1 MKIFPGIPLFL
12 ILALAACEDPS
23 ALATA
28 PGAAPVSM
36 AALDP
41 TQVYAARTDNGI
53 TVPALPVQEIPAE
66 FRRQVVDYPT
76 DQAPSTIIINPAEKH
91 LYLVLGQGKAL
102 RYGIAVGRAGFL
114 WSGEAVISH
123 RNTWPTWTPPPEM
136 IARRPEL
143 AEFKN
148 GQPGGPTNPLGA
160 RALYLETNGRDY
172 GYRIHGTPEWES
184 IGHNASSG
192 CIRMINQDVM
202 DLYTRV
208 PDGAKV
214 IVMTADGQM
223 PKGLTI
229 PPIVKPAKPKAPPP
243 PPPPPSSVVGPV

>member
-1 MKIFPGIPLFL
+1 MLRFQIALIPAAFAL
-12 ILALAACEDPS
+12 LACTDP
-23 ALATA
+23 ALM
-28 PGAAPVSM
+28 PVGGVASIG
-36 AALDP
+36 ALDP
-41 TQVYAARTDNGI
+41 AAVYAGREDNGI

-66 FRRQVVDYPT
+66 FQRQVVAFDT
-76 DQAPSTIIINPAEKH
+76 DQAPNTVIINPAEKH

-102 RYGIAVGRAGFL
+102 RYGIAVGRSGFL
-114 WSGEAVISH
+114 WSGEAVIAN
-123 RNTWPTWTPPPEM
+123 RRPWPTWTPPPEM

-160 RALYLETNGRDY
+160 RALYLETNGVDY

-202 DLYTRV
+202 DLYERV

-223 PKGLTI
+223 PQGLHI
-229 PPIVKPAKPKAPPP
+229 PPVVKPSKPKPPP
-243 PPPPPSSVVGPV
+243 PPPTPVVGPI